1 MQITGELMN
10 SLPTMTLDDAILAID
25 SLEHPAT
32 DALIYGRATV
42 RHAVLVDA
50 DDRPLARILTKL
62 TDEGLI

>member
-1 MQITGELMN
+1 MHITDELMN
-10 SLPTMTLDDAILAID
+10 SLPTMTLDDAILTID

-50 DDRPLARILTKL
+50 DDRPLA
-62 TDEGLI
+62 